1 MKSPNPSNL
10 NPDNANKPRFHQ
22 RFFAWHGVLAA
33 VLLAGAA
40 NSAQAVTYSLNSDW
54 SDTFNSNGVW
64 TYRAGNTLMHQVAV
78 NPHFVGSTWIGP
90 NDYLPV
96 LFKAPAQYLD
106 IHVGDVVVHSADQA
120 SFGVANI
127 LWTAPA
133 ATTVDILGSAWFAAD
148 DGGQVGR
155 SSEWSLWLNGNLLS
169 SGVVSWGDAYDR
181 NNPFLFSLGSG
192 GASSL
197 QNLPVN
203 IGDQIMLQIEKTP
216 QSQYGTFVGL
226 DLEIEAASTNGVPE
240 SGRTGLLFSLSVG
253 MLVVLRKAGSLS
265 TRRQPQTSR

>member
-1 MKSPNPSNL
+1 MKYTYSFNPH
-10 NPDNANKPRFHQ
+10 PVHANKPVLRQ
-22 RFFAWHGVLAA
+22 RFFARRGILAA
-33 VLLAGAA
+33 VLVTGTAT
-40 NSAQAVTYSLNSDW
+40 SVQAVTYSLNSDW
-54 SDTFNSNGVW
+54 SDTSNSNGVW
-64 TYRAGNTLMHQVAV
+64 TYRAGNTLMHQTAV
-78 NPHFVGSTWIGP
+78 NPHFIGSAWIGP
-90 NDYLPV
+90 DNYLPV
-96 LFKAPAQYLD
+96 LFKATAQYLD
-106 IHVGDVVVHSADQA
+106 IHVGDVIVHSADQA
-120 SFGVANI
+120 GSGVANI

-148 DGGQVGR
+148 DGGQVAR
-155 SSEWSLWLNGNLLS
+155 SSEWSLWLNGSLLS

-192 GASSL
+192 GANSL

-203 IGDQIMLQIEKTP
+203 TGDQIMLQIEKTP

-253 MLVVLRKAGSLS
+253 MLVALRGRVRLP
-265 TRRQPQTSR
+265 RHR